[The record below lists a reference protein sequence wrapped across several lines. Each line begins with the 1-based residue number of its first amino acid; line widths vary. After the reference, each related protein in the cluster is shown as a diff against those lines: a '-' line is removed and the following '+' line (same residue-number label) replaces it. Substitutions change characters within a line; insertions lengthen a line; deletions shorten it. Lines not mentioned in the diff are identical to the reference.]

1 MYLFHISGPVLQYSA
16 HLMSSFKHQVASQSS
31 FLM

>member
-16 HLMSSFKHQVASQSS
+16 HLMSSFKHQGCLLSLA
-31 FLM
+31 F